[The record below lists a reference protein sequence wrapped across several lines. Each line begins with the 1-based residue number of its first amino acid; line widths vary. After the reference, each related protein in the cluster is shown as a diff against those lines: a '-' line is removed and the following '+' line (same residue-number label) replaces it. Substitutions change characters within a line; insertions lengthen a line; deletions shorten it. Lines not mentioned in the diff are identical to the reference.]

1 MFSWSG
7 GNKEHRRSGSTS
19 QYTRQMHI
27 SSYLTDP
34 ILKPSTRKINDST
47 YDTVFQTKDHN
58 ALILRVHIPPSISIS
73 APRMTLV
80 GVRAVHPWID
90 SKMKVIGY
98 SNIKSDAIFVQSGLI
113 LSKVVNEVVQHF
125 QLNPPKQLVIVDA
138 GLKRL
143 QDSLTGNA
151 NANNNAANQN
161 VNSSANHYNQ
171 GNGASNGHAQGYGNG
186 NRYGHG
192 YGQAP
197 SSQPPAPTPVN
208 EPPKLEPYKL
218 PPHFTQIITLS
229 TNEQQQQ
236 LATLKNLELPNAPT
250 YFPEF
255 DSLDRNTMANMI
267 DDPSQL
273 LMVSASTN
281 TSTSTSFNLSK
292 QSIVQEMEELKFTL
306 MEANSTVA
314 EEHLNSEPTLVS
326 LQNEVKHLQSS
337 LKDKVELVNELQR
350 RQMELCKPMKM
361 DKIVHKLKKAKKKI
375 FDESEELAYD
385 WLQES
390 GGEDGGAEVIS
401 FLDKFLEVRTVHHV
415 RAAKLERLQQS

>member
-7 GNKEHRRSGSTS
+7 SGGSKEHRRNGGSSTS

-58 ALILRVHIPPSISIS
+58 ALILRVHMPPSISIS

-90 SKMKVIGY
+90 SKMRVIGY
-98 SNIKSDAIFVQSGLI
+98 PNITTDAIFVQSGLI
-113 LSKVVNEVVQHF
+113 LSKVVNEVVHHF

-151 NANNNAANQN
+151 NANTNSNAANHNQS
-161 VNSSANHYNQ
+161 VNSSAKHYNQ
-171 GNGASNGHAQGYGNG
+171 ANDGSNGQAQRYGNG
-186 NRYGHG
+186 YGK
-192 YGQAP
+192 AP
-197 SSQPPAPTPVN
+197 SQPPAPTPLN
-208 EPPKLEPYKL
+208 EAPKHEPYKL

-236 LATLKNLELPNAPT
+236 VATLRNLELPNAPT
-250 YFPEF
+250 HFPAF
-255 DSLDRNTMANMI
+255 DSMDRNTMANLI

-273 LMVSASTN
+273 LT
-281 TSTSTSFNLSK
+281 TSFNLSK
-292 QSIVQEMEELKFTL
+292 LSIVQEMEELKFTL
-306 MEANSTVA
+306 MEANSAVA
-314 EEHLNSEPTLVS
+314 VEHLNSEPTLVS
-326 LQNEVKHLQSS
+326 LQKKVKHLQSS
-337 LKDKVELVNELQR
+337 LKDKVEQVNELQR

-361 DKIVHKLKKAKKKI
+361 DKIVHKLKKAKKQN
-375 FDESEELAYD
+375 FDLSEELAYD

-390 GGEDGGAEVIS
+390 SGGDGGADVIS
-401 FLDKFLEVRTVHHV
+401 FLDKFLEVRTIHHV
-415 RAAKLERLQQS
+415 RAAKLERLQHS